1 MLYLPPPQAFPI
13 RKAQG
18 SRYLGWVRGSWE
30 RSAKREQGPCS
41 ASQVSQVIG
50 DEADVILDYGLQCTS
65 FCPSLP
71 FLFSIFFGFCLF
83 LTLCWVI
90 DSLQRSGKRGVIL
103 TMCSLWSMPVVCETP
118 DITAKSLASGLDSS
132 GWLRHIKAVL
142 DTSVFI
148 AKVQLIHLYMT
159 NYGTF
164 CKLVLQ
170 LISYSNWTELR
181 TIQGVI
187 GQVISNRLSA

>member
-1 MLYLPPPQAFPI
+1 
-13 RKAQG
+13 
-18 SRYLGWVRGSWE
+18 
-30 RSAKREQGPCS
+30 
-41 ASQVSQVIG
+41 
-50 DEADVILDYGLQCTS
+50 
-65 FCPSLP
+65 
-71 FLFSIFFGFCLF
+71 
-83 LTLCWVI
+83 
-90 DSLQRSGKRGVIL
+90 
-103 TMCSLWSMPVVCETP
+103 MPVVCETP

-159 NYGTF
+159 NYCTF